1 MHSCLLRIFCLMACL
16 PLLWGCSF
24 DPLAMVRQNV
34 VQEEEKQEPEE
45 PGEGGETPAPPVPA
59 EPLFAFSAER
69 LAFPME
75 GGSQEVKILTDSAS
89 WILVSQPDW
98 CEIAQRE
105 DAFTVTVPSG
115 EAAREGFV
123 TLLGTFPAGGTKE
136 ASLRVS
142 QAGPMP
148 SSFAMTFEGLT
159 AWEETWQRGGAPETT
174 GGEELTQVQLY
185 CTNGHYTLLAAGL
198 SRYVFFLNWGVEGT
212 PPPLDKDMQSTEY
225 HEQAESYTIL
235 VSGKGAA
242 ETAGESLALTYRLE
256 IEWLDH
262 PSPKLRFEA
271 RYEYGNSDAAHP
283 LRLTSTE
290 KASLSLTQ
298 FTPLL

>member
-1 MHSCLLRIFCLMACL
+1 MT
-16 PLLWGCSF
+16 
-24 DPLAMVRQNV
+24 Q
-34 VQEEEKQEPEE
+34 
-45 PGEGGETPAPPVPA
+45 GGILGHQALPPVPA

-75 GGSQEVKILTDSAS
+75 GGSQEVKVLTDSAS

-98 CEIAQRE
+98 CSIAQQE
-105 DAFTVTVPSG
+105 DGIVVTVPSG
-115 EAAREGFV
+115 EIAREGFV

-198 SRYVFFLNWGVEGT
+198 SRYVFFLNWGVGGT
-212 PPPLDKDMQSTEY
+212 PPPLEGGLLST
-225 HEQAESYTIL
+225 AFDCRMESGAL
-235 VSGKGAA
+235 HVAGEGAA
-242 ETAGESLALTYRLE
+242 EGKSFRYQLDFR
-256 IEWLDH
+256 WLDH
-262 PSPKLRFEA
+262 PSPEMSFDAQYQDTKRVTCTESC
-271 RYEYGNSDAAHP
+271 RIPVIEYVP
-283 LRLTSTE
+283 LS
-290 KASLSLTQ
+290 Q
-298 FTPLL
+298 I